1 MTSTVTSK
9 LKALVEQTQAA
20 YPHYSFRGVAS
31 CSLCLSAGM
40 PSPGPIWSQENILVP
55 GDLAVY
61 VAPGGIIQ
69 YIEAHSYLPPSE
81 FTMAV
86 LKCPE
91 CKSMEYREALRT
103 ANRYI
108 EPPLETDESFS
119 REILR
124 HARLSQSLKKDPANL
139 DLANECW
146 AALRANARNCDLRDG
161 RNVIHIYRAAAL
173 RSSLGVVAL
182 ARAYRELFEV
192 SGEGPRLAYF
202 DEALTQAMKSSLPQL
217 SEQERSMVQWII
229 QSIDSPHSR

>member
-1 MTSTVTSK
+1 
-9 LKALVEQTQAA
+9 
-20 YPHYSFRGVAS
+20 
-31 CSLCLSAGM
+31 M